1 MCMCMACVC
10 SHVCYAHCVKMCT
23 HVCKHGCGFSELTL
37 CVFFFFITLSIV
49 VKQYVLSNLDFTK
62 SRHSCQ
68 QACLGDLSLCC
79 WRAANAGS
87 HPPTHTLPG
96 YIHGSWQSEMWVLV
110 LAQQGLHL
118 LVISTDIFSNTF
130 LLPPPAITYC
140 FSPCQN
146 CSKVLAKCWLV
157 QLKHLPLEIFLSG
170 ENNFFLLVVG
180 HIGLWLLL

>member
-1 MCMCMACVC
+1 M
-10 SHVCYAHCVKMCT
+10 
-23 HVCKHGCGFSELTL
+23 
-37 CVFFFFITLSIV
+37 
-49 VKQYVLSNLDFTK
+49 
-62 SRHSCQ
+62 SCLIWISPS
-68 QACLGDLSLCC
+68 LGILANKLALEISVS
-79 WRAANAGS
+79 AAGGLQMLAVT
-87 HPPTHTLPG
+87 PTHTLPG

>member
-37 CVFFFFITLSIV
+37 CVFFFITLSIV

-130 LLPPPAITYC
+130 LLPRPRYYILLFTMSKLFKGISKMLTSSTEAFAIGD
-140 FSPCQN
+140 FS
-146 CSKVLAKCWLV
+146 
-157 QLKHLPLEIFLSG
+157 
-170 ENNFFLLVVG
+170 
-180 HIGLWLLL
+180 LWWK